1 MAKIPTSYVLNKF
14 FSYSIEPTHRKHD
27 DTYNAGCPICREGK
41 SLGRK
46 KRLFFYPE
54 SNTFHC
60 FNCSKTWSA
69 FNWIVQVSG
78 LTKEE
83 IDSEILCNDN
93 FINIDK
99 RLSALS
105 NTSKKE
111 LPDLPFDSINL
122 FDPSQVLFYKS
133 NAYVLKA
140 LKYIK
145 ERKLFDAVNKP
156 NNLFISL
163 SDFIHKN
170 RLCIPFYDRNKKI
183 AFYQTRALDDTI
195 PKYLGKSGYEKTI
208 FNIDKI
214 DINFPYIFIFEGPI
228 DAMFVKNGVAAAG
241 LNLTKSQSIQLSE
254 FPMHKRIWV
263 LDNPIIDDSSRE
275 KTIEL
280 LNNGEFVFRWTD
292 GNYKDFNEKA
302 MFEDTNKIDPSFIL
316 NSLY

>member
-14 FSYSIEPTHRKHD
+14 FSYTIEPSHRKHD
-27 DTYNAGCPICREGK
+27 DTYNAACPICREGK
-41 SLGRK
+41 SLGKK

-69 FNWIVQVSG
+69 FNWILQVCGMS
-78 LTKEE
+78 KEE
-83 IDSEILCNDN
+83 MDSEILCNDN
-93 FINIDK
+93 FVNIDK
-99 RLSALS
+99 RLSCLS
-105 NTSKKE
+105 SLPKKD

-133 NAYVLKA
+133 NKFVLNA

-145 ERKLFDAVNKP
+145 GRRLFDSINKP
-156 NNLFISL
+156 NSLYISL
-163 SDFIHKN
+163 TDFIHKN
-170 RLCIPFYDRNKKI
+170 RLCIPFYDRDKKI
-183 AFYQTRALDDTI
+183 LFYQTRALDDTI
-195 PKYLGKSGYEKTI
+195 PKYLGKSGYEKTM

-241 LNLTKSQSIQLSE
+241 LTLTKTQNTQLSE
-254 FPMHKRIWV
+254 YPLHKKIWV
-263 LDNPIIDDSSRE
+263 LDNPIVDDTSKD

-280 LNNGEFVFRWTD
+280 LNKGENVFKWKY
-292 GNYKDFNEKA
+292 GNYKDFNEMA
-302 MFEDTNKIDPSFIL
+302 MFEELNQIDPKFIL

>member
-14 FSYSIEPTHRKHD
+14 FSYTIEPSHRKHD

-41 SLGRK
+41 SLGKK

-69 FNWIVQVSG
+69 FNWIIQVCGMS
-78 LTKEE
+78 KEE
-83 IDSEILCNDN
+83 MDSEILCNDN
-93 FINIDK
+93 FVNIDK
-99 RLSALS
+99 RLSSLS
-105 NTSKKE
+105 SLPKKD

-133 NAYVLKA
+133 NKFVLKA

-145 ERKLFDAVNKP
+145 ERRLFNSVNKP
-156 NNLFISL
+156 NSLYISL
-163 SDFIHKN
+163 TDFIHKN
-170 RLCIPFYDRNKKI
+170 RLCIPFYDRDKKI
-183 AFYQTRALDDTI
+183 LFYQTRALDDTI
-195 PKYLGKSGYEKTI
+195 PKYLGKSGYEKTM
-208 FNIDKI
+208 FNMDKI

-241 LNLTKSQSIQLSE
+241 LTLTKTQNIQLSE
-254 FPMHKRIWV
+254 YPLHKKIWV
-263 LDNPIIDDSSRE
+263 LDNPIIDDTSKD

-280 LNNGEFVFRWTD
+280 LNKGENVFKWKD
-292 GNYKDFNEKA
+292 GNYKDFNEMA
-302 MFEDTNKIDPSFIL
+302 MFEEINEIDPKFIL